1 MDGFDVSAFCRSG
14 SWFFGGQF
22 LAFWGCVGGER
33 FVFCF
38 LTLVAEELELE
49 N

>member
-1 MDGFDVSAFCRSG
+1 MDLTCQHFAEVVRGFFV
-14 SWFFGGQF
+14 GQF